1 MGVRV
6 PVMRKTARAVFER
19 YPPVC
24 ADNWRAT
31 ILALWREATYREQ
44 RYAAVELAVHRPFLR
59 WLNMDSVPLL
69 DEIIVDGAWW
79 DYVDRIAPAG
89 LGRVL
94 STEPKPMSSVVRGWA
109 RDENICGAA
118 PRSCAS
124 WASRK
129 TPIRRCYTTV
139 SGLAWA
145 TGSSSCRRRWVGRF
159 ATMGGPT
166 RAKSSAMSQRTVLLS
181 RGSPQGSPEKPGVST
196 ECGGDTPVAVV
207 AVEVSPIVDPTP
219 AAKAQPKVIIGGEK
233 ARIAIAP
240 SGAVT
245 ARTNGSPHRCRQ
257 DGWPRAVTHPRLA
270 QLRTARVVHLPC
282 GIKDSGM
289 RLWSVHPKRPD
300 SRGLVRCGG
309 RVRSPWNARQAQH
322 GARAGRKYP
331 WCGAVR

>member
-109 RDENICGAA
+109 RDENIWRRRAALLCQLGFKEDTDPALLYDCIGACMGHREFFVQKA
-118 PRSCAS
+118 MG
-124 WASRK
+124 WALRDYGR
-129 TPIRRCYTTV
+129 TDPGEVQRYV
-139 SGLAWA
+139 AA
-145 TGSSSCRRRWVGRF
+145 NGSS
-159 ATMGGPT
+159 
-166 RAKSSAMSQRTVLLS
+166 LS
-181 RGSPQGSPEKPGVST
+181 RL
-196 ECGGDTPVAVV
+196 
-207 AVEVSPIVDPTP
+207 
-219 AAKAQPKVIIGGEK
+219 
-233 ARIAIAP
+233 ARREALK
-240 SGAVT
+240 
-245 ARTNGSPHRCRQ
+245 N
-257 DGWPRAVTHPRLA
+257 LA
-270 QLRTARVVHLPC
+270 
-282 GIKDSGM
+282 
-289 RLWSVHPKRPD
+289 
-300 SRGLVRCGG
+300 
-309 RVRSPWNARQAQH
+309 
-322 GARAGRKYP
+322 
-331 WCGAVR
+331 